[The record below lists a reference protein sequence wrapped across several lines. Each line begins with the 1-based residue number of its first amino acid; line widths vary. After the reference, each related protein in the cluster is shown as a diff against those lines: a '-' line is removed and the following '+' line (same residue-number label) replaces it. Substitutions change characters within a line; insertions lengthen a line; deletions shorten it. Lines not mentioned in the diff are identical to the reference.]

1 MTHEEQPLTGKVA
14 VVTGG
19 ASGIGEASALRLAAQ
34 GAAVVVADLKDGAE
48 TVARIQDA
56 GGRAHGV
63 QVDTTSEP
71 DCEEMVA
78 AAVRT
83 FGRVDIGV
91 AAAGVAT
98 AAGPS
103 NIQSRAADPTGGFVV
118 NLLTDDFRTVL
129 EVNLVGVLHTDRALA
144 RQMIEQGDGGSI
156 VNIASTAGKIPLA
169 GAAPYCVSKAGV
181 LMLTQVMGLELAPLG
196 IRVNAVGPGYTE
208 TPMTRGLTEGTE
220 AYDMAMSITPMGRLG
235 HPDEVAAAVAFLAGS
250 DGSYFAGQVL
260 HPAGGQYTG

>member
-1 MTHEEQPLTGKVA
+1 MRRTEHPLAGKVA

-19 ASGIGEASALRLAAQ
+19 ASGIGESSALRLAAE
-34 GAAVVVADLKDGAE
+34 GASVVVADLKDGAE
-48 TVARIQDA
+48 TVARIEA
-56 GGRAHGV
+56 EGGRAYFV
-63 QVDTTSEP
+63 RVDTTSES
-71 DCEEMVA
+71 DCEEMVDQ
-78 AAVRT
+78 AVRT

-103 NIQSRAADPTGGFVV
+103 NIQSRAVDPTGGFLV
-118 NLLTDDFRTVL
+118 NLLTDNFRTVL
-129 EVNLVGVLHTDRALA
+129 EVNLIGVLHTDQTLA
-144 RQMIEQGDGGSI
+144 RQMIHQGDGGSI

-220 AYDMAMSITPMGRLG
+220 AYEMAMKITPMGRLG
-235 HPDEVAAAVAFLAGS
+235 HPDEVAAAVSFLAGS
-250 DGSYFAGQVL
+250 DGSYFSGQVL
-260 HPAGGQYTG
+260 HPAGGQFTG